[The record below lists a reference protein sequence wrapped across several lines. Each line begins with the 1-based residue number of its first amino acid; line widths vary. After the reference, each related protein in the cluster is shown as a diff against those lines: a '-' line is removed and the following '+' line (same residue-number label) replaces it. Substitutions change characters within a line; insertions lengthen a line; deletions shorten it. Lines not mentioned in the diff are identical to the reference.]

1 MQAYKRL
8 PTKPYQ
14 PVSIIITIKK
24 KEKEG
29 RTVIV
34 MKTPY
39 EIRFEC
45 SATL

>member
-8 PTKPYQ
+8 PTKLYLL
-14 PVSIIITIKK
+14 VSNTIRHKK

-39 EIRFEC
+39 V
-45 SATL
+45 